1 MNHKTH
7 YNPTT
12 ICSQTI
18 SSPNMTRQCF
28 HQMNRSIFHGHCSR
42 RLGIGQMRGDRITF
56 LRWIIDRVII
66 LHKVQIICYWLKKL
80 REPQN
85 PFSDWRLFNVSV
97 LLNDTLLKALV
108 RPMVPAVGVGL
119 LLPSASSNQF
129 LWWPLRCDAGTGV
142 TTQLGNRLLRN
153 WYTAT
158 WR

>member
-56 LRWIIDRVII
+56 LRWIIDRVM
-66 LHKVQIICYWLKKL
+66 VQIICFWLKKL

-97 LLNDTLLKALV
+97 LLNDTVLKVLV
-108 RPMVPAVGVGL
+108 RPMVPAGIISLSIKKLAEKAKSPPCQPRLSQGSL
-119 LLPSASSNQF
+119 CAPRQPQA
-129 LWWPLRCDAGTGV
+129 V
-142 TTQLGNRLLRN
+142 T
-153 WYTAT
+153 
-158 WR
+158 